1 MTASHGKEPPTN
13 KVGYTPSLQKQL
25 AGCDSIRTLD
35 LTVHYRSSRMIAKRV
50 PSTSGMAQNTL
61 LPAPTPIL
69 QKTKG
74 CDSLATLTL
83 IFILSFHQGDTIETD
98 KDYLWPIDGRTY
110 TESGQYFAAY
120 ASQEGCD
127 SIYTLVLRINGD
139 FHRFPTIFNPSGTA
153 NPDLLAVAIGVTSG

>member
-1 MTASHGKEPPTN
+1 MAACDSITWQGTT
-13 KVGYTPSLQKQL
+13 YKQSGFIPIATKTI

-35 LTVHYRSSRMIAKRV
+35 LTVHYRSSSDDNQKPV
-50 PSTSGMAQNTL
+50 PSTSGMVQNTH

-69 QKTKG
+69 QNQAG

-83 IFILSFHQGDTIETD
+83 DIYPEFHQGDTIETD

-110 TESGQYFAAY
+110 TESGQYVAVY

-127 SIYTLVLRINGD
+127 SIYTLCIAYQSG
-139 FHRFPTIFNPSGTA
+139 RFPSFSTIFNPSGTA
-153 NPDLLAVAIGVTSG
+153 NPIFWQ